1 MIILFCRDIDIAYM
15 ILPVIICLYYL
26 LESAFVV
33 AYLDT
38 VYFGVTQW
46 QEILYR
52 LDSKFVYYLLF
63 IFYPCQVVA
72 NWELPDNNDTAIS
85 HHLLLLLQLL
95 LAHSQLQT
103 ASVQLRPI
111 DILAAE
117 NLEVFVLLRTM

>member
-52 LDSKFVYYLLF
+52 LDSKILF
-63 IFYPCQVVA
+63 IIHILSLSGCG
-72 NWELPDNNDTAIS
+72 
-85 HHLLLLLQLL
+85 QLGT
-95 LAHSQLQT
+95 SRQQ
-103 ASVQLRPI
+103 
-111 DILAAE
+111 
-117 NLEVFVLLRTM
+117 